1 MSMYSIWNV
10 QDIKTRDEC
19 IWHVNEMNLFDTW
32 TLRPTQGGCV
42 LYSKQGLSKSANS
55 TVSLYQRVDILIST
69 ELKSTQNKRSHE
81 QLHVDTSTL
90 CSLILVAVS
99 INIEQY
105 NTIHVYDI
113 LQLKHV
119 GYR

>member
-55 TVSLYQRVDILIST
+55 TVSLYQRVGYIDFHRI
-69 ELKSTQNKRSHE
+69 K
-81 QLHVDTSTL
+81 
-90 CSLILVAVS
+90 
-99 INIEQY
+99 INTKQKVTWIITCGY
-105 NTIHVYDI
+105 IHFMFINPGDCF
-113 LQLKHV
+113 L
-119 GYR
+119 